1 MGQVRLSACIQGV
14 AIAKAST
21 ERPLTANPSI
31 EGTSNIRLRLLLAAP
46 HVKR

>member
-1 MGQVRLSACIQGV
+1 MFCQRLRLRKRCMPSALRSTLVR
-14 AIAKAST
+14 
-21 ERPLTANPSI
+21 PNPSI